1 MRRRLGSGH
10 LVVSAAVLSAFVL
23 SACGPTPGNGPG
35 DIEARNSSTT
45 TAGAPVDTAPV
56 TTSAPPV
63 TEPSKPV
70 SWSWDEASAS
80 YVPTGT
86 PPECPSP
93 LIDEG
98 ALLDLGAVQSKLLP
112 GQVRDGEYLVNGTFR
127 WSGPD
132 QPYPTDVVIT
142 MPFDGYVTGAWQ
154 FLKSG
159 VYLFGLNIVHPCGL
173 MVRLS
178 KMHDPSPEV
187 KSALLD
193 ALGEAREKDS
203 RETFYNPGIWLPKGT
218 VLATSVGVPPPN
230 DQPDVVG
237 AQLDVAILD
246 LRARNPQIPDDFDF
260 TQWSGSAAP
269 QYVFFQ
275 VCFYQGDYLSANEQA
290 IIESLPLGGGSPD
303 SDTCVSS

>member
-1 MRRRLGSGH
+1 M
-10 LVVSAAVLSAFVL
+10 
-23 SACGPTPGNGPG
+23 
-35 DIEARNSSTT
+35 SSTE
-45 TAGAPVDTAPV
+45 P
-56 TTSAPPV
+56 
-63 TEPSKPV
+63 TEPTQPV

-86 PPECPSP
+86 PADCPSP
-93 LIDEG
+93 LIEAG
-98 ALLDLGAVQSKLLP
+98 TLVDLSQVQSKLIP
-112 GQVRDGEYLVNGTFR
+112 GQARDGEYLVNGTFR

-132 QPYPTDVVIT
+132 QPYPDGVTVT

-154 FLKSG
+154 FLKAGS
-159 VYLFGLNIVHPCGL
+159 YLFGLNIVHPCGL

-187 KSALLD
+187 KSAILD

-230 DQPDVVG
+230 DQTDVIG

-246 LRARNPQIPDDFDF
+246 LRARNPQIPSDFDF
-260 TQWSGSAAP
+260 EKWSGSAAP

-275 VCFYQGDYLSANEQA
+275 VCFYEGDYMAPADRTLISQ
-290 IIESLPLGGGSPD
+290 LPLGGGGPE
-303 SDTCVSS
+303 SDTCTTS